1 MTGAA
6 ALLAVINTAA
16 VMVPRRR
23 GGDRLDPGPGIV
35 GGTPVHPRALH
46 DLHGD
51 EQGHDQDGDEGAER
65 PRGTGHHGPI
75 IQQTP

>member
-1 MTGAA
+1 MICAA
-6 ALLAVINTAA
+6 TLLAVTRTAA
-16 VMVPRRR
+16 MMVPWRP
-23 GGDRLDPGPGIV
+23 GGNGLDPGTGIMS
-35 GGTPVHPRALH
+35 GTPVHPRALH

-51 EQGHDQDGDEGAER
+51 EQGHDEDGDEGAER